1 MSMTHHFHAVVWID
15 HSEARIFELGTT
27 GVDHRRIRPAGR
39 RGNVHHK
46 AGTVGSGHAPTDTHF
61 FAAIAD
67 ALKPVHEILIV
78 GHGQAKTELAHF
90 IRDHVPALAPR
101 IMSVETLD
109 NPTDGEVIA
118 FARNFFQIR
127 DRMTPQR

>member
-1 MSMTHHFHAVVWID
+1 MAHHFHAVVWID

-27 GVDHRRIRPAGR
+27 GVEHRRIRPTDR
-39 RGNVHHK
+39 RGNIHHK
-46 AGTVGSGHAPTDTHF
+46 AGTVGPGHAPADTHF

-67 ALKPVHEILIV
+67 ALESIREILIV
-78 GHGQAKTELAHF
+78 GHGHAKTELAHY

-101 IMSVETLD
+101 IMGVEALD
-109 NPTDGEVIA
+109 NLTEGEVVA
-118 FARNFFQIR
+118 FARNFFDIR